1 MNEVDK
7 ISEKIKKNWKNN
19 LSVPNYGPLDQN
31 ICKISAVH
39 KTITL
44 FYFGFKI
51 FFCDTSSL
59 YKFTDIGFLWLRAFL
74 WNYGQ
79 KQNLHRFA
87 QIFGPNFC
95 HISKNISPIQIILFQ
110 WTNSVPIN
118 IPWKFWVTST
128 KFAEDMNRRVL
139 NRRVLKKHVL
149 RKLLLKFTIH
159 ILS

>member
-1 MNEVDK
+1 M
-7 ISEKIKKNWKNN
+7 KKN
-19 LSVPNYGPLDQN
+19 LSIPNYGPQDQK

-39 KTITL
+39 KTIIL
-44 FYFGFKI
+44 FYFGFK
-51 FFCDTSSL
+51 FFSVILHPCTNS
-59 YKFTDIGFLWLRAFL
+59 LWLRVFL

-79 KQNLHRFA
+79 KQNLPRFA

-95 HISKNISPIQIILFQ
+95 HISKNISQTQKILFQ
-110 WTNSVPIN
+110 WTDIVPIN
-118 IPWKFWVTST
+118 IPWNFWVTSP
-128 KFAEDMNRRVL
+128 KFAEDM